1 MFKFIKKLFRRKDKM
16 GEQNINLSEVENIIM
31 WYFAS
36 RKYREMKDGNDYYCG
51 KHDILFRQRT
61 AIGENGELTEIH
73 NLPNNR
79 IVDNQY
85 KKLVKQKVNY
95 IISKT
100 PSIKSE
106 NQEYD
111 NKLNELFDKNFLK
124 ILKRVTTD
132 VYNNGL
138 GWLFLYVDE
147 TGKLRFKRLNSVEVI
162 PVWLDN
168 EHEELDYAI
177 RVYSREIYKNGTY
190 NTENYVEIYR
200 KSGVE
205 YYKMNNTKLTAI
217 EKKAYLSVDNKPY
230 NWQKIPLIC
239 FKADELEQSLLKRV
253 KSLQDALN
261 MLISDFMNN
270 MQEDSRNTILIIK
283 NYDGENLGEFR
294 KNLSTFG
301 AVKVREDGDV
311 SSLQVEVNAGNYE
324 SIVKLLKKT
333 IIENGGGFDSK
344 SDTLGNNPNQLN
356 IRSMYSDIDLE
367 ANDFETEFQAS
378 FEEMIWFVAN
388 HLKNTGQGDFLK
400 EKVEVVL
407 NRDILINESQ
417 AISDIRNSVGI
428 ISEETLVAQ
437 HPWVNDVQEELARIK
452 KEKSEQEMQEQ
463 TDYGNFRNVVHNHNG
478 DVNE

>member
-1 MFKFIKKLFRRKDKM
+1 M

-177 RVYSREIYKNGTY
+177 RVYSREIYKNGAY

-217 EKKAYLSVDNKPY
+217 EKKAYLSVDDKPY

-253 KSLQDALN
+253 KSIQDALN
-261 MLISDFMNN
+261 TLISDFMNN

-301 AVKVREDGDV
+301 AVKVRENGDV

-428 ISEETLVAQ
+428 ISDETLVAQ
-437 HPWVNDVQEELARIK
+437 HPWVTDVQEELARMK
-452 KEKSEQEMQEQ
+452 KENSEQEMQEQ
-463 TDYGNFRNVVHNHNG
+463 SDYGNFRNVVHNHNG
-478 DVNE
+478 DVDE

>member
-1 MFKFIKKLFRRKDKM
+1 
-16 GEQNINLSEVENIIM
+16 
-31 WYFAS
+31 
-36 RKYREMKDGNDYYCG
+36 
-51 KHDILFRQRT
+51 
-61 AIGENGELTEIH
+61 
-73 NLPNNR
+73 
-79 IVDNQY
+79 
-85 KKLVKQKVNY
+85 
-95 IISKT
+95 
-100 PSIKSE
+100 
-106 NQEYD
+106 
-111 NKLNELFDKNFLK
+111 
-124 ILKRVTTD
+124 
-132 VYNNGL
+132 
-138 GWLFLYVDE
+138 
-147 TGKLRFKRLNSVEVI
+147 
-162 PVWLDN
+162 
-168 EHEELDYAI
+168 
-177 RVYSREIYKNGTY
+177 
-190 NTENYVEIYR
+190 
-200 KSGVE
+200 
-205 YYKMNNTKLTAI
+205 MNNTKLTAI
-217 EKKAYLSVDNKPY
+217 EKKAYLSVDDKPY

-261 MLISDFMNN
+261 TLISDFMNN
-270 MQEDSRNTILIIK
+270 MQEDSRNTILVIK

-294 KNLSTFG
+294 KNLSTYG

-378 FEEMIWFVAN
+378 FEEMIWFVVN

-437 HPWVNDVQEELARIK
+437 HPWVTDVQEELARIK
-452 KEKSEQEMQEQ
+452 KEKSEQQIQEQ
-463 TDYGNFRNVVHNHNG
+463 TDYEIYNETRNQ
-478 DVNE
+478 